1 MRSPSQ
7 NGSLK
12 ASIIIVN
19 YNYGRFLGSAI
30 DSALSQTYPNYE
42 VIVVDDGSIDNSR
55 SVIERYTRELK
66 SVYKPN
72 RGQGSALNT
81 GFRVSSGDLII
92 FLDADDV
99 LAPVAVETIVSRC
112 RRGVAL
118 IRYPFEVISAT
129 GESSGENVGGEGP
142 RIPSAMFG
150 PFGVD
155 SPGGAKAFFREIL
168 ERIMP
173 IPEKLW
179 TMGADGFLA
188 AMSSV
193 LGEIV
198 CVDEP
203 LGGYRIHGKNHVAKA
218 KLVLSGVR
226 RGIVSDF
233 NLYASLHE
241 LKHGQIASFDK
252 WLAAYPQHWFARMI
266 SLRESPLDH
275 PWPDHA
281 STLMRRAISATWRQP
296 YWNVRR
302 KIAYSGWLLA
312 YSAAPGRVAGA
323 LKKIESRGAGKLMRL
338 LLGHGCARSK
348 RSADCPSA

>member
-1 MRSPSQ
+1 VRSSSQ
-7 NGSLK
+7 NESLK

-19 YNYGRFLGSAI
+19 YNYGRFLETAI
-30 DSALSQTYPNYE
+30 DSALSQTYRNYE
-42 VIVVDDGSIDNSR
+42 IIVVDDGSIDNSR
-55 SVIERYTRELK
+55 SVIEKYTHRLK

-72 RGQGSALNT
+72 GGQGSALNA
-81 GFRVSSGDLII
+81 GFLVSSGDLIV

-99 LAPVAVETIVSRC
+99 LAPFAVETIVSRC
-112 RRGVAL
+112 RQGVGL

-129 GESSGENVGGEGP
+129 GESSGEYVGGEGS

-155 SPGGAKAFFREIL
+155 SPGGAKAFSREIL
-168 ERIMP
+168 ERIIP

-198 CVDEP
+198 CIDEP

-218 KLVLSGVR
+218 KLGLGGLR
-226 RGIVSDF
+226 RRIVSDF
-233 NLYASLHE
+233 NLYGSLHE
-241 LKHGQIASFDK
+241 LKHGQIASFDE
-252 WLAAYPQHWFARMI
+252 WLAAYPQHWLARMI

-275 PWPDHA
+275 PWADHA
-281 STLMRRAISATWRQP
+281 STLVRKAISATWRQP

-312 YSAAPGRVAGA
+312 YSAAPERMARA
-323 LKKIESRGAGKLMRL
+323 LEKIERRGAGRL
-338 LLGHGCARSK
+338 TRCLLGQGCACLK
-348 RSADCPSA
+348 RRADCPSA